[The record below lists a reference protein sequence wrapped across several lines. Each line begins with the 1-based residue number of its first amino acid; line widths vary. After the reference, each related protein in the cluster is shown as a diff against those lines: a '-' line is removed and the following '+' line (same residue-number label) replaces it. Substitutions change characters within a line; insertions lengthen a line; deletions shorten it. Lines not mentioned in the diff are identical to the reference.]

1 MLPWLAPGRF
11 PLYLAPM
18 AGFTD
23 PAFRDLCKA
32 MGADVL
38 VTEFVRA
45 NSLLRGG
52 KGAWF
57 NLFFPEN
64 QRPIGTQLFGATA
77 EEMAEAAQIV
87 QDRLAPDFIDLNF
100 GCPADN
106 VTCRQAGSS
115 LLLDLPQLERIVA
128 ATVNAVPNTP
138 VTAKIR
144 IGWDEAH
151 IVAVEAAQRCEAAGA
166 QAITV
171 HGRTKAQGY
180 AGDARWDV
188 ITAVAEALKIPVIG
202 NGNVRTAD
210 DVLERKQHTGVA
222 GIMIGR
228 AALGYPWLF
237 REIKHRMATGE
248 TPPPPTTEERWQTL
262 LDYTRRLIHYSDGL
276 ISPDHIGGLHA
287 KIKSLTKDMPG
298 CKKLRPLIERCN
310 TLTDLEALA
319 KTKGEGPAPA

>member
-1 MLPWLAPGRF
+1 
-11 PLYLAPM
+11 M

-52 KGAWF
+52 RSAWF
-57 NLFFPEN
+57 NLTFPES
-64 QRPIGTQLFGATA
+64 QRPIGTQLFGATP
-77 EEMAEAAQIV
+77 EEMAEAATIV
-87 QDRLAPDFIDLNF
+87 HERLRPDFIDLNF
-100 GCPADN
+100 GCPADS

-115 LLLDLPQLERIVA
+115 LLLDLPQLERIVS
-128 ATVNAVPNTP
+128 ATVKAVPTTP

-144 IGWDEAH
+144 IGWDDDH
-151 IVAVEAAQRCEAAGA
+151 IVAVEAAQRCETAGA
-166 QAITV
+166 KAITV

-180 AGDARWDV
+180 AGDARWEV
-188 ITAVAEALKIPVIG
+188 ISEVARTVKIPVIG
-202 NGNVRTAD
+202 NGNVRTTG
-210 DVLERKQHTGVA
+210 DVLKRKQDSGVA

-298 CKKLRPLIERCN
+298 CKKLRPLIERCT
-310 TLTDLEALA
+310 TLADLEALV
-319 KTKGEGPAPA
+319 TTMQTVPSS